1 MLHMAAKVYSN
12 KLLSIRFA
20 VARYT
25 EYVET
30 YISYKT
36 MQMLPSGRLT
46 LNTFEIQSYFL
57 LFVATIMLKNL
68 VKA

>member
-1 MLHMAAKVYSN
+1 MAIFCKGRHKVTDYATHSY
-12 KLLSIRFA
+12 LSPHQTNFS
-20 VARYT
+20 
-25 EYVET
+25 VEPL
-30 YISYKT
+30 I
-36 MQMLPSGRLT
+36 PSGRLT